1 MAARRPGTLDPL
13 VEMTGV
19 SHKCMIPIN
28 GKPLLER
35 VVDSLL
41 KSGSINKI
49 YVCIDEGN
57 VIRSSQILS
66 ELIDKGVIII
76 SPAEA
81 NLADSVLAV
90 ARNIPAEEWPVI
102 ITTGDNALHTPE
114 IIADFVRGIEQEET
128 DVALGITREEDVAPT
143 IPDSGL
149 AYHRLKDG
157 GFSSCNLYAINQNA
171 LDSVNI
177 FRSGGQFGKKH
188 WRILKSFGLGSFILY
203 KFKLVTIDGL
213 IRRIGKGFGIKV
225 IPVFL
230 PYDYGPIDVDNAF
243 SFKLSERIL
252 KDREGDLTA

>member
-35 VVDSLL
+35 VVESLL
-41 KSGSINKI
+41 GSGRIAKI
-49 YVCIDEGN
+49 YISIDEGS

-66 ELIDKGVIII
+66 DLLDKGVLVI

-81 NLADSVLAV
+81 NLADSVLA
-90 ARNIPAEEWPVI
+90 AAGTIPSTEWPVI

-114 IIADFVRGIEQEET
+114 IIVDFVRGMEQEEA
-128 DVALGITREEDVAPT
+128 DVALGITREEDVAPS

-157 GFSSCNLYAINQNA
+157 GFSSCNLYSIRYNA
-171 LDSVNI
+171 LDTVNV

-188 WRILKSFGLGSFILY
+188 WRILKSFGLISFLLY
-203 KFKLVTIDGL
+203 KTKLITIDGL

-225 IPVFL
+225 IPVYL
-230 PYDYGPIDVDNAF
+230 PYDYGPIDVDNPS
-243 SFKLSERIL
+243 SFKLSERLLIQ
-252 KDREGDLTA
+252 REGRTS

>member
-41 KSGSINKI
+41 NSGSINKI
-49 YVCIDEGN
+49 YVCIDDGS
-57 VIRSSQILS
+57 VVRSSQILS
-66 ELIDKGVIII
+66 DLIDKGQLVIT
-76 SPAEA
+76 PARA
-81 NLADSVLAV
+81 NLADSVLA
-90 ARNIPAEEWPVI
+90 AAKHIPDQEWPII

-114 IIADFVRGIEQEET
+114 IIADFVRGIEQEDS

-157 GFSSCNLYAINQNA
+157 GFSSCNLYALQPNA
-171 LDSVNI
+171 LETVNI

-188 WRILKSFGLGSFILY
+188 WRILKSFGLTSFILY
-203 KFKLVTIDGL
+203 KFKLISIDGL

-230 PYDYGPIDVDNAF
+230 PYDYGPIDVDNPS

-252 KDREGDLTA
+252 KARET

>member
-1 MAARRPGTLDPL
+1 MAARRPGSLDPL

-28 GKPLLER
+28 GKPLLDR

-41 KSGSINKI
+41 KSGSIQKI
-49 YVCIDEGN
+49 YISIDDGK
-57 VIRSSQILS
+57 VVHSSQFLS
-66 ELIDKGVIII
+66 ELIDKGIVVIT
-76 SPAEA
+76 PAEA
-81 NLADSVLAV
+81 NLADSVLAS
-90 ARNIPAEEWPVI
+90 ARDIPEQEWPII

-114 IIADFVRGIEQEET
+114 IIADFVRGIEQEDS

-157 GFSSCNLYAINQNA
+157 GFSSCNLYAIHHNA
-171 LDSVNI
+171 LDTVNI

-188 WRILKSFGLGSFILY
+188 WRILKSFGLTSFLLY
-203 KFKLVTIDGL
+203 KLKLLTINGL
-213 IRRIGKGFGIKV
+213 IRRIGRGFGIKV

-230 PYDYGPIDVDNAF
+230 PYDYGPIDVDNPF
-243 SFKLSERIL
+243 SFKLSERLL
-252 KDREGDLTA
+252 KEREKGST